1 MFQSTPGCLSPLHVL
16 VGCGFALDFRRA
28 NAQSTLSKW
37 HCAYSYGATTGY
49 SAMALCTRRCSPT
62 GPPWASHHLSWS
74 PEVDKSW
81 LWQSLKPL

>member
-1 MFQSTPGCLSPLHVL
+1 MFQSTPGCLTPLLVL

-28 NAQSTLSKW
+28 NAQSTLPKR
-37 HCAYSYGATTGY
+37 HCAY

-62 GPPWASHHLSWS
+62 GPPWASHRLSWS